1 MNSSAASASASLR
14 GFRSGFAFVL
24 TCRNDAMQTSAVSRS
39 KWKTA
44 GAFLALLIA
53 AGNSAP
59 ALAKC
64 ELKKVA
70 ELPITMDGLRP
81 TIEVQFNGK
90 PANLVVDSGAFFS
103 SISGATA
110 AQYGLKLSPAPFGL
124 HVQGIGGYADMSLT
138 TVKDFGL
145 IGVTIRNVEFL
156 VGGSELGGA
165 GLLGQNLLEK
175 FDVEYDLAHG
185 AIRLFKTDGCGKA
198 MLAYWNTPGQAYSVV
213 GINSI
218 DPHNPHTTGDAYVNG
233 KEIRVMF
240 DTGAYTSVLSLKA
253 AERAGVKLDSPGVM
267 EAGFTRG
274 LGRSAVKSYLARFDS
289 FKIGD
294 GEEIKNTRLRIGEI
308 GLGESD
314 MLLGA
319 DFFVSH
325 RIFVSNREHK
335 AFITYNGGPVF
346 NLSKMPQ
353 SAAAAPSPQEPGT
366 AGGASVPSDPAA
378 AGVPDAAAPAN
389 GNAPA
394 NNAQASDAPT
404 DAAGYARRGAG
415 FAARRDFAPALAD
428 LSKACELTPDEPE
441 YFFRRGLLYVQ
452 TGELPLALADLD
464 HALQIRADF
473 LPAYLPRAEIHL
485 RQKDLAAANADFD
498 NVDRLAPKQADLRF
512 ELANIYAR
520 QEKYSAS
527 IVQYDLWIDSHP
539 DDVRLANALGG
550 RCLASAL
557 QDQDLAQ
564 GLSDCSKALRRADK
578 QYPEYGSLHAD
589 RGMLYLRQGN
599 VDKALSDFN
608 DALKLMPKNARALY
622 GRGVAESRKHLAK
635 ESAADIEAA
644 RLIAPQLP
652 ERYQRYGIVP

>member
-1 MNSSAASASASLR
+1 MNCFAASASASLR
-14 GFRSGFAFVL
+14 EFRSSNAFAL
-24 TCRNDAMQTSAVSRS
+24 TRRIQAMQTSAVNRS
-39 KWKTA
+39 TWKTA
-44 GAFLALLIA
+44 GAFLALFVA

-64 ELKKVA
+64 EVKKVA

-124 HVQGIGGYADMSLT
+124 SVKGIGGYADMSLT
-138 TVKDFGL
+138 SVKEFGL
-145 IGVTIRNVEFL
+145 IGLTIHNVDFL
-156 VGGSELGGA
+156 VGGSEVGGA

-175 FDVEYDLAHG
+175 FDDEYDLAHG
-185 AIRLFKTDGCGKA
+185 AIRLFKTDGCSKA
-198 MLAYWNTPGQAYSVV
+198 LLAYWMTPGQSYSVL

-218 DPHNPHTTGDAYVNG
+218 NPHDPHTTGNAYVNG
-233 KEIRVMF
+233 KEIRVLF
-240 DTGAYTSVLSLKA
+240 DTGAYTSMLSLNA
-253 AERAGVKLDSPGVM
+253 AARAGVRLDSPDVV

-294 GEEIKNTRLRIGEI
+294 GEEIKNTRLRFGEI
-308 GLGESD
+308 GLDGID

-319 DFFVSH
+319 DFFISH

-346 NLSKMPQ
+346 NLSK
-353 SAAAAPSPQEPGT
+353 SPQ
-366 AGGASVPSDPAA
+366 A
-378 AGVPDAAAPAN
+378 AAAPAN
-389 GNAPA
+389 QPGAPA
-394 NNAQASDAPT
+394 DPSTPAGPGAPSTSGAPVASSNADASDTPT

-415 FAARRDFAPALAD
+415 FAARRDFAPAVAD

-441 YFFRRGLLYVQ
+441 YFYRRALLYLQ
-452 TGELPLALADLD
+452 TGAVPQALADLD
-464 HALQIRADF
+464 HALKVKQDF

-485 RQKDLAAANADFD
+485 QQKDLAAADADFE
-498 NVDRLAPKQADLRF
+498 NVERLAPKQADLRLQ
-512 ELANIYAR
+512 LATIYAR
-520 QEKYSAS
+520 LEKFAAA
-527 IVQYDLWIDSHP
+527 IKQYELWIDSHP
-539 DDVRLANALGG
+539 DDSRLVNALGG
-550 RCLASAL
+550 RCWLRAL
-557 QDQDLAQ
+557 QNQDLAQ
-564 GLSDCSKALRRADK
+564 GLGDCNKALRRADK
-578 QYPEYGSLHAD
+578 QYPEYGALYAN
-589 RGMLYLRQGN
+589 RGLVYLRQGYY
-599 VDKALSDFN
+599 DKAIADFN
-608 DALKLMPKNARALY
+608 DALKLSPKVARALY
-622 GRGVAESRKHLAK
+622 GRGVAEARKNLAK

-644 RLIAPQLP
+644 RAIAPQLP